1 MAAGSIRRISGP
13 VVVAD
18 GMRGSRMYDVV
29 KVGAEELNAEIIRL
43 EGDRAVI
50 QVYEDTSGLRVGEKV
65 VLTGTPLSVELG
77 PGLLSSIYDGTQ
89 RPLPLLAQQS
99 GSYISRG
106 ISVAGIDRSRRWE
119 FVPSVKKGDKVAG
132 GDILGTVQ
140 EFHLAHRI
148 LVPPR
153 VAGTVREVSEGRFT
167 VEEPVCT
174 LEDGRGVALSQRWPV
189 RVGRPTA
196 RRLDPTVPLVT
207 GQRVFDLLFPV
218 AKGGTAMIPGGFGT
232 GKTVSEQTLAKW
244 SDTQIVVYI
253 GCGERGNEMTDVLA
267 EFPTLTDPRTGLPLM
282 ERTILIANTSNMPV
296 AAREASIYT
305 GITMAEYYRDMGY
318 DVSLMA
324 DSTSRWG
331 EALREVSGRLE
342 EMPGEEGYPAY
353 LATRLAA
360 FYERAGRVVTLG
372 TSGDRI
378 GSVTIVGAVS
388 PPGGDFSE
396 PITQNTLRIAGTFWA
411 LDTSL
416 AYRRHFP
423 AVNWIRSYSLYL
435 DSIRG
440 WFAEQGLPDWKEV
453 RDRAMYLLQK
463 EVELQE
469 IVQLVGPDA
478 LPESEKAILEV
489 TRMIRED
496 FLQQS
501 AYHEVDS
508 FCSLEKQYWMLRAIL
523 RFHEKLVEAMGK
535 GVALEKLLKL
545 PVKAG
550 IGRMKE
556 DPDIARVKGI
566 IEEIDREVAPLGVEA

>member
-1 MAAGSIRRISGP
+1 MIAGVISRISGP
-13 VVVAD
+13 VVLSD
-18 GMRGSRMYDVV
+18 QMRGSKMYDVV
-29 KVGAEELNAEIIRL
+29 KVGAEELNGEIIRL
-43 EGDRAVI
+43 DGDLAVV
-50 QVYEDTSGLRVGEKV
+50 QVYEDTSGLKVGEKV
-65 VLTGTPLSVELG
+65 VNTDTPLSVELG
-77 PGLLSSIYDGTQ
+77 PGLLSSIYDGIQ
-89 RPLPLLAQQS
+89 RPLPELVKRS
-99 GSYISRG
+99 GSFISRG
-106 ISVAGIDRSRRWE
+106 ISVPGIDKEKKWD
-119 FVPSVKKGDKVAG
+119 FVASAKKGDKVSG
-132 GDILGTVQ
+132 GDIVGTVM
-140 EFHLAHRI
+140 EYNIEHRI
-148 LVPPR
+148 IVPPP
-153 VAGTVREVSEGRFT
+153 VSGTIREIRSGAFT
-167 VEEPVCT
+167 VEDPICI
-174 LEDGRGVALSQRWPV
+174 LDDGTPITMLQKWPV
-189 RVGRPTA
+189 RRGRPYKKKQ
-196 RRLDPTVPLVT
+196 DPRSLLIT
-207 GQRVFDLLFPV
+207 GQRIFDTMFPV

-232 GKTVSEQTLAKW
+232 GKTVAEQTLAKW

-253 GCGERGNEMTDVLA
+253 GCGERGNEMTDVLT
-267 EFPTLTDPRTGLPLM
+267 EFPELVDPRTKMPLIQ
-282 ERTILIANTSNMPV
+282 RTILIANTSNMPV

-318 DVSLMA
+318 DVALMA

-360 FYERAGRVVTLG
+360 FYERAGRVVCLG
-372 TSGDRI
+372 SDERL
-378 GSVTIVGAVS
+378 GSITIVGAVS

-423 AVNWIRSYSLYL
+423 SVNWIKSYSLYL
-435 DSIRG
+435 DSIQE
-440 WFAEQGLPDWKEV
+440 WFVQSGFDEWKEM
-453 RDRAMYLLQK
+453 RDVTMYLLQK

-501 AYHEVDS
+501 AYHEIDS
-508 FCSLEKQYWMLRAIL
+508 FCPLEKQYWMLKVIL
-523 RFHEKLVEAMGK
+523 NFYDRTSEAMNR
-535 GVALEKLLKL
+535 GVALNKILKL
-545 PVKAG
+545 PFKQE

-556 DPDIARVKGI
+556 LADVGKIKDLIG
-566 IEEIDREVAPLGVEA
+566 EIDKNIAALEVER